1 MFGFF
6 TGKAS
11 VTIKGGAAGAAFIAR
26 VAEAEGAISEDQRR
40 SIIDLET
47 FTERLKE
54 GYRRKVG
61 EVYEDA
67 QGERHTVE
75 DAQGERHTVE
85 DAQGERHTVESE
97 DTKESGGETE
107 EEKERVASVGPK
119 EYYDIGVEE
128 HSERSTQHYME
139 VMEEQTTKEEIF
151 WSFIEGEDCI
161 DLSTRPKK
169 KWPNEVKSRIQQ
181 GSWKSFTRNFDP
193 EAISRKDFGLEP
205 GSLLTGVDY
214 LGHRMVVITGN
225 VADGKDVNMV
235 FWKEGETFKAVIPEE
250 VRDIFSEG
258 AEEDMSLRDM
268 ISLSCV
274 VEVLKAFRTKE

>member
-6 TGKAS
+6 TNKAS
-11 VTIKGGAAGAAFIAR
+11 VTIKGGAVGAAFIAR
-26 VAEAEGAISEDQRR
+26 VAEAEGSISEDQRR

-75 DAQGERHTVE
+75 
-85 DAQGERHTVESE
+85 SE
-97 DTKESGGETE
+97 DTKESGGATE

-128 HSERSTQHYME
+128 YRERSTQHYTE

-161 DLSTRPKK
+161 DLSTRPKN

-205 GSLLTGVDY
+205 GSLLTGLDY

-268 ISLSCV
+268 ISLACV